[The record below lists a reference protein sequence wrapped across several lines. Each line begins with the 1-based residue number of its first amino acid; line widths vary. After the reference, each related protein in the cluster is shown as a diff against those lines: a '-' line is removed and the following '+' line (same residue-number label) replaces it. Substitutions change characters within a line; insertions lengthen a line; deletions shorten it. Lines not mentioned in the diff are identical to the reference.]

1 MVRSQVNFKR
11 LSLTDIKIDIKRVP
25 KKKDLVKAMEAAGES
40 YMFKYLFIF
49 LCLLLLLDFN

>member
-1 MVRSQVNFKR
+1 
-11 LSLTDIKIDIKRVP
+11 
-25 KKKDLVKAMEAAGES
+25 MEAAGES